1 MSEQD
6 ETPQAV
12 PGRDV
17 TVQAGHAAASGSAPM
32 GPEPETA
39 DEEEG

>member
-1 MSEQD
+1 VSEQD
-6 ETPQAV
+6 ETPQ

-39 DEEEG
+39 DEEDEG